1 MLLYIW
7 RIPPLSYIGLLMGNG
22 WRKKSPSL
30 KNLVQLY
37 IDQKE
42 LSKIK
47 SSSIYFLL
55 LRDLIPFNS
64 LHSTSKQ
71 ISLEG

>member
-7 RIPPLSYIGLLMGNG
+7 RIPPLLYRVPYGEWLE
-22 WRKKSPSL
+22 KKYPSL